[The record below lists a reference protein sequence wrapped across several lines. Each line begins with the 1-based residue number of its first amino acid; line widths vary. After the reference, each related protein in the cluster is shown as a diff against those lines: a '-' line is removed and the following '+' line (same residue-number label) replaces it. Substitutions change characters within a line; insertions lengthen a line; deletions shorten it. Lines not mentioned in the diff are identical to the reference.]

1 MDRLDRLIHAM
12 VDYYRGDA
20 KQIQHFTKVHTY
32 ARWIARWEGV
42 EPRVREILD
51 AVTLTHDIGIKAA
64 RDKHGTSTWKL
75 QEEEGPPAA
84 RAMLAELGFD
94 QALTDRV
101 CWLIGHHHTYTRIEG
116 LDYRILVEADFLVN
130 LQEGNQPL
138 SAVPRIYREIF
149 RTESGKELLKSLY
162 GYDPESP
169 EPFPPLAEA

>member
-1 MDRLDRLIHAM
+1 MEQLDRLVRAM

-32 ARWIARWEGV
+32 ARWIARWENLD
-42 EPRVREILD
+42 PTLREILD

-64 RDKHGTSTWKL
+64 RDKHGKSTWKL
-75 QEEEGPPAA
+75 QEELGPPAA
-84 RAMLAELGFD
+84 RKMLTELGCSPE
-94 QALTDRV
+94 LIDRV
-101 CWLIGHHHTYTRIEG
+101 CWLIGHHHTYTDIEG

-130 LQEGNQPL
+130 FQEGNQPL
-138 SAVPRIYREIF
+138 SAIPRVYREIF
-149 RTESGKELLKSLY
+149 RTESGRELLRSLY